1 MYPYA
6 TTKKSLSLSWSDW
19 HIYNWDT
26 VHKVAPLKS
35 GVYVLAVK
43 MASGGW
49 EKFYIG
55 QAENLDKRLK
65 DHLSDS
71 EPNKCIKENL
81 KYTCMFRYA
90 VVESQSD
97 RDKAERA
104 LYKGFKPECNDADR
118 IPAVADVEINF

>member
-55 QAENLDKRLK
+55 QAELGQAPQGPSFGQRAEQM
-65 DHLSDS
+65 HQG
-71 EPNKCIKENL
+71 EPEVYVHVPLCRGRI
-81 KYTCMFRYA
+81 A
-90 VVESQSD
+90 V
-97 RDKAERA
+97 
-104 LYKGFKPECNDADR
+104 
-118 IPAVADVEINF
+118 